1 MTEWCV
7 LVLVRGVNQISWWAS
22 KYWEKA
28 LTSTFSML
36 KAPTQLFTI
45 KGIVMTLFLNRYFKW
60 VF

>member
-45 KGIVMTLFLNRYFKW
+45 RNCDDTIFKW
-60 VF
+60 VFKWVF